1 MDKAPERSSPRA
13 SRIAL
18 LVAPAAAFIALLTY
32 GVIKAP
38 AAPPQVGDK
47 APSFSA
53 PLLSGAGSSSLTDH
67 RGRPLVLNFWASW
80 CEPCKQ
86 EAPLLDEAH
95 DAYKGRISFLGV
107 DVRDARSDARAFV
120 LEHGIGYPSVRDETR
135 AIYRAYG
142 LTGQPETFLIDSDGI
157 VIEHV
162 SGPLLQREELFTML
176 DILVRRDG

>member
-1 MDKAPERSSPRA
+1 MDEAPERNRLRA

-67 RGRPLVLNFWASW
+67 R
-80 CEPCKQ
+80 
-86 EAPLLDEAH
+86 
-95 DAYKGRISFLGV
+95 
-107 DVRDARSDARAFV
+107 
-120 LEHGIGYPSVRDETR
+120 
-135 AIYRAYG
+135 
-142 LTGQPETFLIDSDGI
+142 
-157 VIEHV
+157 
-162 SGPLLQREELFTML
+162 
-176 DILVRRDG
+176 